1 MTLLRAVE
9 GKTAEKSHA
18 KQAFSAGGERAYC
31 GYVEAELSLVEGDGE
46 LSVFDTLSFDAPS
59 ELALDE
65 LLSFVS
71 VVLLLLLLSPSGF
84 LLAPLLP

>member
-9 GKTAEKSHA
+9 GKTAEKNHA
-18 KQAFSAGGERAYC
+18 KQAPPAVGKQACY
-31 GYVEAELSLVEGDGE
+31 GYVEAEFSLVEEDEE
-46 LSVFDTLSFDAPS
+46 LSVFDAPS

-71 VVLLLLLLSPSGF
+71 VVLLPLLLSPSGL
-84 LLAPLLP
+84 LLAPLLL

>member
-18 KQAFSAGGERAYC
+18 KQAFPAVGEQACY
-31 GYVEAELSLVEGDGE
+31 GYVEAELSLVEGDEE
-46 LSVFDTLSFDAPS
+46 LSVFDALSFDAPS

-71 VVLLLLLLSPSGF
+71 VVLLLLLLSPSGL
-84 LLAPLLP
+84 LLAPLLL